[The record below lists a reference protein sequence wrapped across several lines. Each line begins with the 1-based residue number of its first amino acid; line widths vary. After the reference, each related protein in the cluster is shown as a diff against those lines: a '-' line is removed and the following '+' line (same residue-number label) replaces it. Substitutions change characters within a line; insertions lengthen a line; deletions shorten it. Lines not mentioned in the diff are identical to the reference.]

1 MPFSKKRI
9 SHTQPIEKNPQP
21 RIMTSLKQ
29 TRHEAVVAL
38 MLVGGGDDVLV
49 GQGGPGREEEVVG
62 LVDQVG
68 HR

>member
-1 MPFSKKRI
+1 
-9 SHTQPIEKNPQP
+9 
-21 RIMTSLKQ
+21 MTSLKQ

-68 HR
+68 HRWSVDVGDPEKFS

>member
-1 MPFSKKRI
+1 
-9 SHTQPIEKNPQP
+9 
-21 RIMTSLKQ
+21 MTSLKQ

-62 LVDQVG
+62 MVNQVG
-68 HR
+68 NRWSVDVGDPKKIS